1 MERNKIY
8 LKMLFSNQPELEEL
22 IDIKLYLNYNSLIEI
37 NNDIKTIFRKK
48 NIDTQNL
55 SMVNINDL
63 NFLSNLNNMEIKN

>member
-1 MERNKIY
+1 MERNKTY

-37 NNDIKTIFRKK
+37 NNDIKEILRKN
-48 NIDTQNL
+48 NIDTRNL

-63 NFLSNLNNMEIKN
+63 NFISNLNKMKIKN